1 MASRRAF
8 LGAFAVLAAGG
19 TATTATGQRPTPR
32 ADASFD
38 PGATVDALRALGGPA
53 VGRVDLAAVR
63 HLRRDRRAATDQP
76 MPRVPGGD
84 RAGPTHPRSVL
95 RRLGSTTTVRAHDG
109 TGGEVYEVASA
120 HGRAELRR
128 QGDLLSAVVPR
139 AGAVGG
145 GTAGGLVGGS
155 PAGSSDLGRLAS
167 AFADA
172 DGFVAVPVEDGAGDL
187 RALGLG
193 VALGTDR
200 EFRARFVG
208 LTDPDRAVA
217 VLDDVGVPLSALAD
231 LAAARDGDALTVRA
245 AVDRQSQVGGSLLL
259 WLLLAVLA
267 VLGTFVLGL
276 GSQVEPSAPQ
286 VSLEYEYHRDSGR
299 VTITHYGGDE
309 IGADGQVIVRYTHE
323 GEDVFER
330 WRESDGIQAGDSY
343 TTRRAPDPGTEV
355 LVVWQGEGNATLGS
369 YPVPE

>member
-1 MASRRAF
+1 MASRRA
-8 LGAFAVLAAGG
+8 LLRAFAVLAASG
-19 TATTATGQRPTPR
+19 TATTATATGQRPTPR

-63 HLRRDRRAATDQP
+63 HLRRDRRTATGQP

-84 RAGPTHPRSVL
+84 RAGPTHARSVL
-95 RRLGSTTTVRAHDG
+95 RRLRSTTKVRAH
-109 TGGEVYEVASA
+109 GGAGGVYEVASA
-120 HGRAELRR
+120 HGRAELGR

-139 AGAVGG
+139 AGTVGG
-145 GTAGGLVGGS
+145 GAADLVGGS
-155 PAGSSDLGRLAS
+155 PAGSSDLGRLAA

-172 DGFVAVPVEDGAGDL
+172 DGFVAVPVEGGAGDL

-193 VALGTDR
+193 VALGADR

-208 LTDPDRAVA
+208 LADPDRALA
-217 VLDDVGVPLSALAD
+217 VLDEVGVPLSALAD
-231 LAAARDGDALTVRA
+231 LAAARDGDVLTVRA

-286 VSLEYEYHRDSGR
+286 VSLQYAYDRDSGR

-309 IGADGQVIVRYTHE
+309 LGTDGEVIVRYTHE

-355 LVVWQGEGNATLGS
+355 LVVWQGEGNATLGT